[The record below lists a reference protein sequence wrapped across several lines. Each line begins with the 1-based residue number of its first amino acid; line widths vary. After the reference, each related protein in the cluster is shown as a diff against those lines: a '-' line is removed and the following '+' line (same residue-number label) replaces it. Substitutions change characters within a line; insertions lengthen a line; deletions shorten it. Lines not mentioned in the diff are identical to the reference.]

1 LEESPIK
8 KKQLL
13 PDESFLQAKTPN
25 EKAKE
30 MLEYILEDKKIE
42 NQKFKIQ
49 EIKDKLTE
57 KNPY

>member
-1 LEESPIK
+1 MEESPIK
-8 KKQLL
+8 KKQLV

>member
-8 KKQLL
+8 KKQLV